1 MLNQLFRRLI
11 MSLKAGIV
19 GLPNVGKSTLFNAI
33 TKQNILSANYPF
45 ATIEPNLGTVFVNDK
60 RLEKLNEIFKPKSL
74 VPTSYEFIDI
84 AGLVK
89 GASDG
94 EGLGNKFLSHI
105 REVDAICEVVRCFD
119 DPNVIHVN
127 SEINPVTD
135 VEVIN
140 LELVLSDLAIISTRL
155 SKISKKVKT
164 EKNKTD
170 LLEYDVLLKC
180 EEALKK
186 NVSIRNIDL
195 SEEEKLAI
203 KSYNFLTM
211 KPIIYLANIK
221 EEDINQNNVY
231 VSKLKEYA
239 EKENSNV
246 IEVCVKLEE
255 DLKDLDEKEKE
266 EMLLAVNM
274 KNSALDNLILST
286 YEILNLGTF
295 FTVGKDEVKAWTYK
309 KGMTAKECAGLIHSD
324 IEKGFI
330 KAEVY
335 NYKDFIDYPD
345 ENLLKEKG
353 KIRIEGKDYLI
364 QDGDICFFRFN
375 V

>member
-1 MLNQLFRRLI
+1 

-60 RLEKLNEIFKPKSL
+60 RLERLNEIFNPKSL

-105 REVDAICEVVRCFD
+105 REVDAICEVVRCFED
-119 DPNVIHVN
+119 ENIIHVN
-127 SEINPVTD
+127 SKVDPISD

-140 LELVLSDLAIISTRL
+140 LELALADLAIITNRI
-155 SKISKKVKT
+155 SKMAKKVKT
-164 EKNKTD
+164 EKNKSD
-170 LLEYDVLLKC
+170 LIEYETLLKC
-180 EEALKK
+180 EENLKK
-186 NVSIRNIDL
+186 NISIRRMEL
-195 SEEEKLAI
+195 TLEEKLSI

-221 EEDINQNNVY
+221 EEDINKNNVY
-231 VSKLKEYA
+231 VEKLKEYA
-239 EKENSNV
+239 KEEGSKV

-255 DLKDLDEKEKE
+255 ELKDLDENEKE
-266 EMLLAVNM
+266 EMLSAVNM
-274 KNSALDNLILST
+274 KSSALDNLIIST
-286 YEILNLGTF
+286 YEILNLSTF

-309 KGMTAKECAGLIHSD
+309 NGMTAKECAGLIHSD
-324 IEKGFI
+324 IQKGFI

-335 NYKDFIDYPD
+335 NYKDLIEYPD

-353 KIRIEGKDYLI
+353 KVRIEGKDYLI
-364 QDGDICFFRFN
+364 KDADICFFRFN

>member
-1 MLNQLFRRLI
+1 

-60 RLEKLNEIFKPKSL
+60 RLERLNEIFNPKSL

-105 REVDAICEVVRCFD
+105 REVDAICEVVRCFED
-119 DPNVIHVN
+119 ENIIHVN
-127 SEINPVTD
+127 SKVDPISD

-140 LELVLSDLAIISTRL
+140 LELALADLSIITNRI
-155 SKISKKVKT
+155 SKMAKKVKT
-164 EKNKTD
+164 EKNKLD
-170 LLEYDVLLKC
+170 LIEYETLLKC
-180 EEALKK
+180 EENLKK
-186 NVSIRNIDL
+186 NISIRRMEL
-195 SEEEKLAI
+195 TLEEKLSI

-221 EEDINQNNVY
+221 EEDINKNNVY
-231 VSKLKEYA
+231 VEKLKEYA
-239 EKENSNV
+239 KEEGSKV

-255 DLKDLDEKEKE
+255 ELKDLDETEKE
-266 EMLLAVNM
+266 EMLSAVNM
-274 KNSALDNLILST
+274 KSSALDNLIIST
-286 YEILNLGTF
+286 YEILNLSTF

-309 KGMTAKECAGLIHSD
+309 NGMTAKECAGLIHSD
-324 IEKGFI
+324 IQKGFI

-335 NYKDFIDYPD
+335 NYKDLLEYPD

-364 QDGDICFFRFN
+364 KDADICFFRFN

>member
-1 MLNQLFRRLI
+1 

-105 REVDAICEVVRCFD
+105 REVDAICEVVRCFED
-119 DPNVIHVN
+119 ENIIHVN
-127 SEINPVTD
+127 SKVDPISD

-140 LELVLSDLAIISTRL
+140 LELALADMAIITNRL
-155 SKISKKVKT
+155 SKMAKKVKT
-164 EKNKTD
+164 EKNKSD
-170 LLEYDVLLKC
+170 LLEYETLLKC
-180 EEALKK
+180 EESLK
-186 NVSIRNIDL
+186 NNISIRRIDL
-195 SEEEKLAI
+195 NEEEKLSI

-221 EEDINQNNVY
+221 EEDINKNNEY
-231 VSKLKEYA
+231 VEILKKYAKEEDSK
-239 EKENSNV
+239 V

-255 DLKDLDEKEKE
+255 ELKDLDVKEKE

-274 KNSALDNLILST
+274 KNSALDNLIIST
-286 YEILNLGTF
+286 YEILNLSTF

-309 KGMTAKECAGLIHSD
+309 NGMTAKECAGLIHSD
-324 IEKGFI
+324 IQKGFI

-335 NYKDFIDYPD
+335 NYKDLLEYPD
-345 ENLLKEKG
+345 ENTLKEKG
-353 KIRIEGKDYLI
+353 KIRIEGKDYLMK
-364 QDGDICFFRFN
+364 DADICFFRFN

>member
-1 MLNQLFRRLI
+1 

-60 RLEKLNEIFKPKSL
+60 RLKRLNEIFNPKSL

-105 REVDAICEVVRCFD
+105 REVDAICEVVRCFED
-119 DPNVIHVN
+119 ENIIHVN
-127 SEINPVTD
+127 SKVDPISD

-140 LELVLSDLAIISTRL
+140 LELALADLAIITNRI
-155 SKISKKVKT
+155 SKMAKKVKT
-164 EKNKTD
+164 EKNKSD
-170 LLEYDVLLKC
+170 LIEYETLLKC
-180 EEALKK
+180 EENLKK
-186 NVSIRNIDL
+186 NISIRRMEL
-195 SEEEKLAI
+195 TLEEKLSI

-221 EEDINQNNVY
+221 EEDINKNNVY
-231 VSKLKEYA
+231 VEKLKEYA
-239 EKENSNV
+239 NEEGSKV

-255 DLKDLDEKEKE
+255 ELKDLDENEKE
-266 EMLLAVNM
+266 EMLSAVNM
-274 KNSALDNLILST
+274 KSSALDNLIIST
-286 YEILNLGTF
+286 YEILNLSTF

-309 KGMTAKECAGLIHSD
+309 NGMTAKECAGLIHSD
-324 IEKGFI
+324 IQKGFI

-335 NYKDFIDYPD
+335 NYKDLIEYPD

-353 KIRIEGKDYLI
+353 KVRIEGKDYLI
-364 QDGDICFFRFN
+364 KDADICFFRFN

>member
-1 MLNQLFRRLI
+1 

-89 GASDG
+89 GAADG

-105 REVDAICEVVRCFD
+105 REVDAICEVVRCFED
-119 DPNVIHVN
+119 NNIIHVN
-127 SEINPVTD
+127 SIVNPLSD
-135 VEVIN
+135 VEIIN
-140 LELVLSDLAIISTRL
+140 LELSLADLAIITNRL

-164 EKNKTD
+164 EKNKSD
-170 LLEYDVLLKC
+170 LLEYETLIKC
-180 EEALKK
+180 EENLK
-186 NVSIRNIDL
+186 NNISIRNISL
-195 SEEEKLAI
+195 TEEEKLAI

-221 EEDINQNNVY
+221 EEDINADNIY
-231 VSKLKEYA
+231 VKQLKEYA
-239 EKENSNV
+239 EKENSTV

-255 DLKDLDEKEKE
+255 ELKDLEENEKE

-274 KNSALDNLILST
+274 KKSALDNLIIST
-286 YEILNLGTF
+286 YEILNLATF

-324 IEKGFI
+324 IQKGFI
-330 KAEVY
+330 KAEIY
-335 NYKDFIDYPD
+335 NYKDLMEYPEVSINPLIVND
-345 ENLLKEKG
+345 ENMLKEKG
-353 KIRIEGKDYLI
+353 KIRIEGKDYI
-364 QDGDICFFRFN
+364 MQDGDICFFKFN

>member
-1 MLNQLFRRLI
+1 

-89 GASDG
+89 GAADG

-105 REVDAICEVVRCFD
+105 REVDAICEVVRCFED
-119 DPNVIHVN
+119 NNIIHVN
-127 SEINPVTD
+127 SIVNPLSD
-135 VEVIN
+135 VEIIN
-140 LELVLSDLAIISTRL
+140 LELSLADLAIITNRL

-164 EKNKTD
+164 EKNKSD
-170 LLEYDVLLKC
+170 LLEYETLIKC
-180 EEALKK
+180 EENLK
-186 NVSIRNIDL
+186 NNISIRNISL
-195 SEEEKLAI
+195 TEEEKLSI

-221 EEDINQNNVY
+221 EEDINTDNIY
-231 VSKLKEYA
+231 VKQLKEHA
-239 EKENSNV
+239 EKENSTV

-255 DLKDLDEKEKE
+255 ELKDLEEQEKE

-274 KNSALDNLILST
+274 KKSALDNLIIST
-286 YEILNLGTF
+286 YEILNLATF

-324 IEKGFI
+324 IQKGFI

-335 NYKDFIDYPD
+335 NYKDLMEYPD
-345 ENLLKEKG
+345 ENMLKEKG
-353 KIRIEGKDYLI
+353 KIRIEGKDYI
-364 QDGDICFFRFN
+364 MQDGDICFFKFN

>member
-1 MLNQLFRRLI
+1 

-105 REVDAICEVVRCFD
+105 REVDAICEVVRCFED
-119 DPNVIHVN
+119 ENIIHVN
-127 SEINPVTD
+127 SKVDPISD

-140 LELVLSDLAIISTRL
+140 LELALADMAIITNRL
-155 SKISKKVKT
+155 SKMAKKVKT
-164 EKNKTD
+164 EKNKSD
-170 LLEYDVLLKC
+170 LLEYETLLKC
-180 EEALKK
+180 EESLK
-186 NVSIRNIDL
+186 NNISIRRIDL
-195 SEEEKLAI
+195 NEEEKLSI

-221 EEDINQNNVY
+221 EEDINKNNEY
-231 VSKLKEYA
+231 VEILKKYAKEEGSK
-239 EKENSNV
+239 V

-255 DLKDLDEKEKE
+255 ELKDLDDKEKE

-274 KNSALDNLILST
+274 KNSALDNLIIST
-286 YEILNLGTF
+286 YEILNLSTF

-309 KGMTAKECAGLIHSD
+309 NGMTAKECAGLIHSD
-324 IEKGFI
+324 IQKGFI

-335 NYKDFIDYPD
+335 NYKDLLEYPD
-345 ENLLKEKG
+345 ENTLKEKG
-353 KIRIEGKDYLI
+353 KIRIEGKDYLMK
-364 QDGDICFFRFN
+364 DADICFFRFN

>member
-1 MLNQLFRRLI
+1 

-74 VPTSYEFIDI
+74 IPTSYEFIDI

-105 REVDAICEVVRCFD
+105 REVDAICEVVRCFED
-119 DPNVIHVN
+119 ENIIHVN
-127 SEINPVTD
+127 SKIDPISD

-140 LELVLSDLAIISTRL
+140 LELALADMAIITNRL
-155 SKISKKVKT
+155 SKMAKKVKT
-164 EKNKTD
+164 EKNKSD
-170 LLEYDVLLKC
+170 LLEYETLSKC
-180 EEALKK
+180 EEGLK
-186 NVSIRNIDL
+186 NNISIRRIDL
-195 SEEEKLAI
+195 NEEEKLSI

-221 EEDINQNNVY
+221 EEDINKNNEY
-231 VSKLKEYA
+231 VEILKKYAKDEGSK
-239 EKENSNV
+239 V

-255 DLKDLDEKEKE
+255 ELKDLDDKEKE

-274 KNSALDNLILST
+274 KNSALDNLIIST
-286 YEILNLGTF
+286 YEILNLSTF

-309 KGMTAKECAGLIHSD
+309 NGMTAKECAGLIHSD
-324 IEKGFI
+324 IQKGFI

-335 NYKDFIDYPD
+335 NYKDLLEYPD
-345 ENLLKEKG
+345 ENTLKEKG
-353 KIRIEGKDYLI
+353 KIRIEGKDYLMK
-364 QDGDICFFRFN
+364 DADICFFRFN

>member
-1 MLNQLFRRLI
+1 

-105 REVDAICEVVRCFD
+105 REVDAICEVVRCFED
-119 DPNVIHVN
+119 ENIIHVN
-127 SEINPVTD
+127 SKVDPVSD

-140 LELVLSDLAIISTRL
+140 LELALADMAIITNRL
-155 SKISKKVKT
+155 SKIAKKVKT
-164 EKNKTD
+164 EKTKSD
-170 LLEYDVLLKC
+170 LLEYETLLKC
-180 EEALKK
+180 EVGLK
-186 NVSIRNIDL
+186 NNISIRRIDL
-195 SEEEKLAI
+195 NEEEKLSI

-221 EEDINQNNVY
+221 EEDINKNNEY
-231 VSKLKEYA
+231 VEILKKYAKEEGSK
-239 EKENSNV
+239 V

-255 DLKDLDEKEKE
+255 ELKDLDDKEKE
-266 EMLLAVNM
+266 EMLSAVNM
-274 KNSALDNLILST
+274 KNSALDNLIIST
-286 YEILNLGTF
+286 YEILNLSTF

-309 KGMTAKECAGLIHSD
+309 NGMTAKECAGLIHSD
-324 IEKGFI
+324 IQKGFI

-335 NYKDFIDYPD
+335 NYKDLLEYPD
-345 ENLLKEKG
+345 ENTLKEKG
-353 KIRIEGKDYLI
+353 KIRIEGKDYLMK
-364 QDGDICFFRFN
+364 DADICFFRFN

>member
-1 MLNQLFRRLI
+1 

-89 GASDG
+89 GAADG

-105 REVDAICEVVRCFD
+105 REVDAICEVVRCFED
-119 DPNVIHVN
+119 NNIIHVN
-127 SEINPVTD
+127 SIVNPLSD
-135 VEVIN
+135 VEIIN
-140 LELVLSDLAIISTRL
+140 LELSLADLAIITNRL

-164 EKNKTD
+164 EKNKSD
-170 LLEYDVLLKC
+170 LLEYETLIKC
-180 EEALKK
+180 EKNLK
-186 NVSIRNIDL
+186 NNISIRNISL
-195 SEEEKLAI
+195 TEEEKLSI

-221 EEDINQNNVY
+221 EEDINTDNIY
-231 VSKLKEYA
+231 VKQLKEYA
-239 EKENSNV
+239 EKENSTV

-255 DLKDLDEKEKE
+255 ELKDLEEQEKE

-274 KNSALDNLILST
+274 KKSALDNLIIST
-286 YEILNLGTF
+286 YEILNLATF

-324 IEKGFI
+324 IQKGFI

-335 NYKDFIDYPD
+335 NYKDLMEYPD
-345 ENLLKEKG
+345 ENMLKEKG
-353 KIRIEGKDYLI
+353 KIRIEGKDYI
-364 QDGDICFFRFN
+364 MQDGDICFFKFN

>member
-1 MLNQLFRRLI
+1 

-89 GASDG
+89 GAADG

-105 REVDAICEVVRCFD
+105 REVDAICEVVRCFED
-119 DPNVIHVN
+119 NNIIHVN
-127 SEINPVTD
+127 SIVNPLSD
-135 VEVIN
+135 VEIIN
-140 LELVLSDLAIISTRL
+140 LELSLADLAIITNRL
-155 SKISKKVKT
+155 AKMSKKVKT
-164 EKNKTD
+164 EKNKSD
-170 LLEYDVLLKC
+170 LLEYETLIKC
-180 EEALKK
+180 EENLK
-186 NVSIRNIDL
+186 NNISIRNIFL
-195 SEEEKLAI
+195 TEEEKLSI

-211 KPIIYLANIK
+211 KPIIYLA
-221 EEDINQNNVY
+221 
-231 VSKLKEYA
+231 
-239 EKENSNV
+239 
-246 IEVCVKLEE
+246 KLEE
-255 DLKDLDEKEKE
+255 ELKDLEEQEKE

-274 KNSALDNLILST
+274 KKSALDNLIIST
-286 YEILNLGTF
+286 YEILNLATF

-324 IEKGFI
+324 IQKGFI
-330 KAEVY
+330 KAEIY
-335 NYKDFIDYPD
+335 NYKDLMEYPD
-345 ENLLKEKG
+345 ETMLKEKG
-353 KIRIEGKDYLI
+353 KIRIEGKDYI
-364 QDGDICFFRFN
+364 MQDGDICFFKFN

>member
-1 MLNQLFRRLI
+1 

-105 REVDAICEVVRCFD
+105 REVDAICEVVRCFED
-119 DPNVIHVN
+119 ENIIHVN
-127 SEINPVTD
+127 SKVDPISD

-140 LELVLSDLAIISTRL
+140 LELALADMAIITNRL
-155 SKISKKVKT
+155 SKMAKKVKT
-164 EKNKTD
+164 EKNKSD
-170 LLEYDVLLKC
+170 LLEYETLLKC
-180 EEALKK
+180 EESLK
-186 NVSIRNIDL
+186 NNISIRRIDL
-195 SEEEKLAI
+195 NEEEKLSI

-221 EEDINQNNVY
+221 EEDINKNNEY
-231 VSKLKEYA
+231 VEILKKYAKEEGSK
-239 EKENSNV
+239 V

-255 DLKDLDEKEKE
+255 ELKDLDDKEKE
-266 EMLLAVNM
+266 EMLSAVNM
-274 KNSALDNLILST
+274 KNSALDNLIIST
-286 YEILNLGTF
+286 YEILNLSTF

-309 KGMTAKECAGLIHSD
+309 NGMTAKECAGLIHSD
-324 IEKGFI
+324 IQKGFI

-335 NYKDFIDYPD
+335 NYKDLLEYPD
-345 ENLLKEKG
+345 ENTLKEKG
-353 KIRIEGKDYLI
+353 KIRIEGKDYLMK
-364 QDGDICFFRFN
+364 DADICFFRFN

>member
-1 MLNQLFRRLI
+1 

-60 RLEKLNEIFKPKSL
+60 RLEKLNEIFQPKSL

-105 REVDAICEVVRCFD
+105 REVDAICEIVRCFED
-119 DPNVIHVN
+119 DNIIHVN
-127 SEINPVTD
+127 SKVDPISD

-140 LELVLSDLAIISTRL
+140 LELALADLAIISNRL

-164 EKNKTD
+164 EKNKND
-170 LLEYDVLLKC
+170 LLEYETLIKC
-180 EEALKK
+180 EEALK
-186 NVSIRNIDL
+186 NNISIRSIDL
-195 SEEEKLAI
+195 TEEEKQSI

-221 EEDINQNNVY
+221 ETDINKNNVH
-231 VSKLKEYA
+231 VEKLKKYV
-239 EKENSNV
+239 EKEGSKV

-255 DLKDLDEKEKE
+255 ELKDLIEEEKE
-266 EMLLAVNM
+266 EMLSAVDM
-274 KNSALDNLILST
+274 KYSALDNLILST
-286 YEILNLGTF
+286 YEILNLATF

-309 KGMTAKECAGLIHSD
+309 KNMNAKECAGLIHSD
-324 IEKGFI
+324 IQKGFI

-335 NYKDFIDYPD
+335 NYDDLLLYPD
-345 ENLLKEKG
+345 ENTLKEKG
-353 KIRIEGKDYLI
+353 KIRIEGKDYI
-364 QDGDICFFRFN
+364 MQDGDICFFKFN
-375 V
+375 

>member
-1 MLNQLFRRLI
+1 

-60 RLEKLNEIFKPKSL
+60 RLEKLSEIFKPKSL
-74 VPTSYEFIDI
+74 VPISYEFIDI

-140 LELVLSDLAIISTRL
+140 LELALSDLAIISTRL

-195 SEEEKLAI
+195 KEEEKLAI

>member
-1 MLNQLFRRLI
+1 M
-11 MSLKAGIV
+11 
-19 GLPNVGKSTLFNAI
+19 
-33 TKQNILSANYPF
+33 
-45 ATIEPNLGTVFVNDK
+45 NDK

-105 REVDAICEVVRCFD
+105 REVDAICEVVRCFED
-119 DPNVIHVN
+119 ENIIHVN
-127 SEINPVTD
+127 SKVDPVSD

-140 LELVLSDLAIISTRL
+140 LELALADMAIITNRL
-155 SKISKKVKT
+155 SKIAKKVKT
-164 EKNKTD
+164 EKTKSD
-170 LLEYDVLLKC
+170 LLEYETLLKC
-180 EEALKK
+180 EVGLK
-186 NVSIRNIDL
+186 NNISIRRIDL
-195 SEEEKLAI
+195 NEEEKLSI

-221 EEDINQNNVY
+221 EEDINKNNEY
-231 VSKLKEYA
+231 VEILKKYAKEEGSK
-239 EKENSNV
+239 V

-255 DLKDLDEKEKE
+255 ELKDLDDKEKE
-266 EMLLAVNM
+266 EMLSAVNM
-274 KNSALDNLILST
+274 KNSALDNLIIST
-286 YEILNLGTF
+286 YEILNLSTF

-309 KGMTAKECAGLIHSD
+309 NGMTAKECAGLIHSD
-324 IEKGFI
+324 IQKGFI

-335 NYKDFIDYPD
+335 NYKDLLEYPD
-345 ENLLKEKG
+345 ENTLKEKG
-353 KIRIEGKDYLI
+353 KIRIEGKDYLMK
-364 QDGDICFFRFN
+364 DADICFFRFN

>member
-1 MLNQLFRRLI
+1 

-89 GASDG
+89 GAADG

-105 REVDAICEVVRCFD
+105 REVDAICEVVRCFED
-119 DPNVIHVN
+119 NNIIHVN
-127 SEINPVTD
+127 SIVNPLSD
-135 VEVIN
+135 VEIIN
-140 LELVLSDLAIISTRL
+140 LELSLADLAIITNRL

-164 EKNKTD
+164 EKNKSD
-170 LLEYDVLLKC
+170 LLEYETLIKC
-180 EEALKK
+180 EENLK
-186 NVSIRNIDL
+186 NNISIRNISL
-195 SEEEKLAI
+195 TEAEKLSI

-221 EEDINQNNVY
+221 EEDINTDNIY
-231 VSKLKEYA
+231 VKQLKEYA
-239 EKENSNV
+239 EKENSTV

-255 DLKDLDEKEKE
+255 ELKDLEEQEKE

-274 KNSALDNLILST
+274 KKSALDNLIIST
-286 YEILNLGTF
+286 YEILNLATF

-324 IEKGFI
+324 IQKGFI

-335 NYKDFIDYPD
+335 NYKDLMEYPD
-345 ENLLKEKG
+345 ENMLKEKG
-353 KIRIEGKDYLI
+353 KIRIEGKDYI
-364 QDGDICFFRFN
+364 MQDGDICFFKFN